1 MRIKQTSS
9 KLKNYKMMIKSHQLF
24 NLQRQLSSQICSLT
38 IWVLTQ
44 TKSSSSNWMPSVL
57 PLTRQSK
64 RSLFLTVFLRTS
76 VIREW
81 QLQHNQP
88 TTRTLRS
95 LQWTKANN
103 WIASHKRYNKFWPKG
118 KKLPSFPGNPAWI
131 SHQATKLSK
140 FKPQEQ
146 SQASLLVPKTN
157 NQLPPKPPKN
167 SNNSSTT
174 FNFWSW
180 FQQSKTQRLL
190 ELTQVLH
197 KDKPPRPHPKHLAK
211 DRTVKWLKAAEGQ
224 SKRHRASSKLQS
236 RTCSIICNQKIR
248 TWSQHLHR
256 LHQAQ
261 VRKAANRI
269 SPAGANPLCSAQQC
283 WPQWK
288 NNN

>member
-1 MRIKQTSS
+1 MTIKQTSP

-24 NLQRQLSSQICSLT
+24 NLQGQLSSQICSLT
-38 IWVLTQ
+38 IWVPTQ

-64 RSLFLTVFLRTS
+64 RSLFLTLFLRTS

-81 QLQHNQP
+81 QLEPNQA
-88 TTRTLRS
+88 TTTLRS
-95 LQWTKANN
+95 LQSTKANN

-118 KKLPSFPGNPAWI
+118 KKLPSFPGNPAWV

-140 FKPQEQ
+140 SKPQEQ
-146 SQASLLVPKTN
+146 SQASPLVPKTN
-157 NQLPPKPPKN
+157 SNLPPKPPKN

-190 ELTQVLH
+190 EPLQVNHSEWTLWA
-197 KDKPPRPHPKHLAK
+197 HPKQLAK
-211 DRTVKWLKAAEGQ
+211 DRTATWLKAAEGQ
-224 SKRHRASSKLQS
+224 CKSNRASSKLQS
-236 RTCSIICNQKIR
+236 RTCSIICQQKIR
-248 TWSQHLHR
+248 TWSQQLHLI
-256 LHQAQ
+256 HQAQ

-269 SPAGANPLCSAQQC
+269 SQTGGNPLCSAQQC
-283 WPQWK
+283 WLQWK
-288 NNN
+288 NNNN